1 MPIFPLPLFPLIG
14 RLTDSDISLFSH
26 MIIEAVDQPT
36 FKLKMGTDNVVGV
49 MLPVF
54 EPMVDAQQ
62 KDLAGLSKGG
72 QRINKAR
79 EVYMKALEALVELA
93 SLQVCSCSYFA
104 ASFCGLDPQVS
115 RADCSVLVDHVR
127 HS

>member
-1 MPIFPLPLFPLIG
+1 MV
-14 RLTDSDISLFSH
+14 
-26 MIIEAVDQPT
+26 IETVDQPT

-54 EPMVDAQQ
+54 EPLIETTQQ

-72 QRINKAR
+72 QRINKTR

-93 SLQVCSCSYFA
+93 SLQV
-104 ASFCGLDPQVS
+104 
-115 RADCSVLVDHVR
+115 
-127 HS
+127 HSP